1 MKKISLRL
9 RFTLTASVFLFVSC
23 TVLAF
28 LSNFSANKMVEAIEL
43 QPSVAVQEG
52 DVLFFPL
59 EEIQPAIATEAQK
72 SYHVFRTESIV
83 ATICIV
89 TVGSLATYFASGY
102 VLKPIRTLSQEVE
115 KRNATNLEKQIP
127 IPQSADEIQQL
138 TVSFN
143 HMLKQLQHAFELQ
156 KQFSAD
162 AAHEL
167 RTPLAVMQAKLDVF
181 SMSEQRLEDVD
192 SLVASMNQQLD
203 RLNALIEELLWFSR
217 DLPLEER
224 RDVPL
229 DLLISDVAEE
239 LSCVAEEKQISLTLD
254 GENCVVQGQDN
265 LLERVFYNLIE
276 NAIKY
281 SAPSSHVSIR
291 TKHQE
296 KHILVD
302 VIDEGE
308 GIPPEYRELV
318 FEPFFRIDK
327 SRSRL
332 VGGSGLGLAV
342 CKKILERHGASI
354 SVLEHQGGGS
364 IFRVIFPS

>member
-1 MKKISLRL
+1 M
-9 RFTLTASVFLFVSC
+9 
-23 TVLAF
+23 
-28 LSNFSANKMVEAIEL
+28 
-43 QPSVAVQEG
+43 
-52 DVLFFPL
+52 
-59 EEIQPAIATEAQK
+59 
-72 SYHVFRTESIV
+72 
-83 ATICIV
+83 
-89 TVGSLATYFASGY
+89 
-102 VLKPIRTLSQEVE
+102 
-115 KRNATNLEKQIP
+115 
-127 IPQSADEIQQL
+127 

-192 SLVASMNQQLD
+192 SLIASMNQQLD

-239 LSCVAEEKQISLTLD
+239 LSCVAEEKQITLTLD

-296 KHILVD
+296 NHILVD

-354 SVLEHQGGGS
+354 CVFEHQGGGS

>member
-1 MKKISLRL
+1 M
-9 RFTLTASVFLFVSC
+9 
-23 TVLAF
+23 
-28 LSNFSANKMVEAIEL
+28 
-43 QPSVAVQEG
+43 
-52 DVLFFPL
+52 
-59 EEIQPAIATEAQK
+59 
-72 SYHVFRTESIV
+72 
-83 ATICIV
+83 
-89 TVGSLATYFASGY
+89 
-102 VLKPIRTLSQEVE
+102 
-115 KRNATNLEKQIP
+115 
-127 IPQSADEIQQL
+127 

-192 SLVASMNQQLD
+192 SLIASMNQQLD

-239 LSCVAEEKQISLTLD
+239 LSCVAEEKQITLTLD

-281 SAPSSHVSIR
+281 SAPSSHVCIR

-296 KHILVD
+296 NHILVD

-354 SVLEHQGGGS
+354 CVLEHQGGGS